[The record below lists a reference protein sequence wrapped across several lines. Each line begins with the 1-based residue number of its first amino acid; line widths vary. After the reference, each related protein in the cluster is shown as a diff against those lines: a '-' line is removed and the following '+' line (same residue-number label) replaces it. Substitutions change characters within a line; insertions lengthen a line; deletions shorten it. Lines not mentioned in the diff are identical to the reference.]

1 MMTIRLMR
9 IRIENFKPFEDYLV
23 EFNSRNLVVFD
34 GPNGF
39 GKTSF
44 YDAIELFFTGHLRR
58 YAVLVEKAVD
68 KRQTSNGN
76 PLLNDRGVGDLV
88 IKCELEV
95 DGDTVCLARRGS
107 RSKLEAM
114 TQLDKL
120 TLELYKV
127 TQFDDGEFTL
137 IEDEVDYLTRLL
149 GNNYIS
155 NFEFLNYIEQE
166 ENIYL
171 LKNKG
176 KDRKDAIAHLFNTSG
191 FDERISQLKDAS
203 KRIGKLCG
211 KEAKDSLHAQKI
223 SLDDYRSK
231 LTNEQIPVAFA
242 RIIPWKEIDWD
253 TEKLEFSAEQY
264 VDWLGGDGKLGNIEY
279 FLDHID
285 EFKNANYNNKL
296 DKLFT
301 DEKLVTQLLLCWNY
315 IDSEEDFKKI
325 LTLSKS
331 IDNLLQS
338 YEQDLVE
345 AIINRKAGITPQIQ
359 ELVKSEIDV
368 QGYSDLLADILNVH
382 KNADALSQLIVD
394 VKGSRQAF
402 IDKYTKY
409 EAEAGPDK
417 SCPLCGFSWKD
428 TDEMKA
434 NFDSQAERLEELIKI
449 SGTELNLKV
458 ESFTKKFL
466 TPIKKLL
473 KEYQSQHFID
483 EIFVRE
489 LSKAVNNYANLD
501 TLNKQFAELDVD
513 IKPFLNDKP
522 LAEKEIDLDKL
533 RAIVSDKKHVLNPEN
548 IRPDFGTIFLQVF
561 DESYKHVS
569 DIDKSAIASK
579 RKYIEWQHSLYQSA
593 YIKELEKVYDKQ
605 NKQLND
611 AKSLKTKIDNLGKI
625 YEKSLKS
632 YQRNLIENIEILFH
646 IYSGRIAQEGKG
658 SLGLFI
664 DSDKNGIR
672 FLENHS
678 KQHDAI
684 FTMSSGQLATLVIA
698 FTLALN
704 KRYSKN
710 KFLFID
716 DPIQTLDELN
726 IAGLVELLRNEFSDR
741 QIFIST
747 HEDMMSAYMRYKFK
761 KYGLGAQR
769 LSFKESQLSFN

>member
-1 MMTIRLMR
+1 MAIRLMR
-9 IRIENFKPFEDYLV
+9 IRIQNFKPFEDYLV
-23 EFNSRNLVVFD
+23 KFNSRNLVVFD

-44 YDAIELFFTGHLRR
+44 YDAIELLFTGYLRR
-58 YAVLVEKAVD
+58 YVVLTDMAVD
-68 KRQTSNGN
+68 KRQTSIGN

-95 DGDTVCLARRGS
+95 DGNTVCLARRGA
-107 RSKLEAM
+107 RKKLEVM

-120 TLELYKV
+120 KLELYKV
-127 TQFDDGEFTL
+127 SQFDNGEFVV
-137 IEDEVDYLTRLL
+137 IDDEIGYLTRLL
-149 GNNYIS
+149 GKDYIS
-155 NFEFLNYIEQE
+155 NFEFLNYIEQD

-176 KDRKDAIAHLFNTSG
+176 KDRKEAIAHLFNTSG

-203 KRIGKLCG
+203 KSIGKLCG
-211 KEAKDSLHAQKI
+211 KEAKDSLLSRKQV
-223 SLDDYRSK
+223 LDDNRSK
-231 LTNEQIPVAFA
+231 FTSEKVPEPYAK
-242 RIIPWKEIDWD
+242 IISWKEIDWD
-253 TEKLEFSAEQY
+253 AEKLEISSAEY
-264 VDWLGGDGKLGNIEY
+264 VDWLGGDGKLGKIEY

-285 EFKNANYNNKL
+285 EFKNAHNNNKL
-296 DKLFT
+296 DDLFA
-301 DEKLVTQLLLCWNY
+301 DESLVTQLLLFWNY
-315 IDSEEDFKKI
+315 IDSEDDFKKK
-325 LTLSKS
+325 LALSKS
-331 IDNLLQS
+331 IDDLLQS
-338 YEQDLVE
+338 YEQDLVG
-345 AIINRKAGITPQIQ
+345 AIINRKVDIDPQIQ
-359 ELVKSEIDV
+359 ELVASEIDV
-368 QGYSDLLADILNVH
+368 QSYSDLIEDILKIH
-382 KNADALSQLIVD
+382 KNANTLSQLIID

-409 EAEAGPDK
+409 EAEAGPDE
-417 SCPLCGFSWKD
+417 SCPLCGFTWKD
-428 TDEMKA
+428 TNEMKA
-434 NFDSQAERLEELIKI
+434 NFDSQAERLEELISI
-449 SGTELNLKV
+449 SGTDLNLKV

-483 EIFVRE
+483 EMFVRE
-489 LSKAVNNYANLD
+489 LSKAVNNYANLN

-522 LAEKEIDLDKL
+522 LAEEEIDLNKL
-533 RAIVSDKKHVLNPEN
+533 RAIVSDKKHLVNLEN

-569 DIDKSAIASK
+569 DIDKPAIASK

-593 YIKELEKVYDKQ
+593 YIKELENGYDKQ

-611 AKSLKTKIDNLGKI
+611 AKSIKTKIDNLGKI

-632 YQRNLIENIEILFH
+632 YQRSLIEDIEILFH

-664 DSDKNGIR
+664 NSENGIR

-710 KFLFID
+710 EFLFID

-761 KYGLGAQR
+761 KYGLGEQR
-769 LSFKESQLSFN
+769 VSFKDSQLSLN